1 MKKLLANI
9 SPKQFVL
16 TSVVCGSFLVFI
28 IITVVSQQ
36 LRGALDDQRAAQ
48 RWSQDGEFSQVSCF
62 FAETVPIDQDQIYS
76 FRDQIETGLREASY
90 VAANENARAFID
102 AYCSQGTIVL
112 ENGDNRLEAQAIGTG
127 GDFFL
132 FHPLRLLSGAYFS
145 GNDLMRDF
153 VILDE
158 VAAWQLFGSN
168 DIAGMQVMIQ
178 SVPHIVAGVISH
190 PEGRM
195 WENAGLTP
203 GTVYVSCETL
213 AAYGETAGIKQY
225 EAVMPNP
232 VSGFAYRLVKE
243 RFGFDER
250 QMQVIDNTDRY
261 SLQPLL
267 TVIADFGVRSMQ
279 QNALSYPYWENHAR
293 GFEDILALM
302 LLFRALFL
310 AVPVVIIVIVL
321 FLAYR
326 RRTWTW
332 KQVFQFIADA
342 IVYVILKIKERK
354 RAKAKSPSFE
364 KSETKGEFYEYSYD
378 EQDTRE
384 EHGSHEEHDT
394 HEEHEKNQKK

>member
-1 MKKLLANI
+1 MIKRFINI
-9 SPKQFVL
+9 SPKQLVL
-16 TSVVCGSFLVFI
+16 ASVVLVTLIVFVI
-28 IITVVSQQ
+28 MTVVSQRMQ
-36 LRGALDDQRAAQ
+36 RSLDDQRAAQ
-48 RWSQDGEFSQVSCF
+48 RWAPDGEFAQVSCF
-62 FAETVPIDQDQIYS
+62 FAETVTIEQDQIYA
-76 FRDQIETGLREASY
+76 FRDHIETGLQEASY
-90 VAANENARAFID
+90 VAANESARTFID
-102 AYCSQGTIVL
+102 AYCSEGTIVL

-132 FHPLRLLSGAYFS
+132 FHPFTLLSGSYFS
-145 GNDLMRDF
+145 ENDLMRDF

-168 DIAGMQVMIQ
+168 DIAGMQVTIQ
-178 SVPHIVAGVISH
+178 AVPHLVAGVIRH

-195 WENAGLTP
+195 WENAGLSS

-225 EAVMPNP
+225 EAVMPDP
-232 VSGFAYRLVKE
+232 VSGFAFRLIKE

-250 QMQVIDNTDRY
+250 QMQVIDNTERY

-279 QNALSYPYWENHAR
+279 QDAVSYPYWENYAR
-293 GFEDILALM
+293 GYEDILALM

-310 AVPVVIIVIVL
+310 VVPIVIITIML

-332 KQVFQFIADA
+332 KQVFQSLGDL
-342 IVYVILKIKERK
+342 IVNLILILKQWVKGKDPRFG
-354 RAKAKSPSFE
+354 KS
-364 KSETKGEFYEYSYD
+364 KSKGDDYE
-378 EQDTRE
+378 E
-384 EHGSHEEHDT
+384 
-394 HEEHEKNQKK
+394 